1 MNDKV
6 IDLPSVRLL
15 HATGVDINA
24 KDEHGTTPLHD
35 ACSKGNLET
44 VKPLIIL
51 RAIHPGIIFSIT
63 ELVIF
68 RIFSILL
75 SIRSIL
81 AS

>member
-1 MNDKV
+1 MCSGTGDGNPAVNDKV

-24 KDEHGTTPLHD
+24 KDEHGTTPLHV

-51 RAIHPGIIFSIT
+51 RAITQASFSQ
-63 ELVIF
+63 
-68 RIFSILL
+68 
-75 SIRSIL
+75 
-81 AS
+81 